1 MLKRNFELK
10 WEDFHTLIFD
20 FDGVFTNNKV
30 YIDETGKEIVR
41 CDRSDGLAFDI
52 LRKFQEKKKWNIQ
65 YFILSKEKN
74 QVVQKRAEKLKIKC
88 FQDVSNK
95 KLFIEEYLK
104 KRFGFIED
112 AKKGVLYAGND
123 LNDLSAMRYC
133 GYSIA
138 PSDAHKLI
146 KEKATLVLDK
156 KGGEGFV
163 RKIIEIIIN
172 FDAIALDDLP
182 ELI

>member
-1 MLKRNFELK
+1 MFKSNYELK

-52 LRKFQEKKKWNIQ
+52 LRKFKEKRNWDIQ

-74 QVVQKRAEKLKIKC
+74 PVVQKRAEKLKIKC
-88 FQDVSNK
+88 FNNVSNK
-95 KLFIEEYLK
+95 KFFIEEYLK
-104 KRFGFIED
+104 KRFGYIDD

-123 LNDLSAMRYC
+123 LNDLSAMRFC

-172 FDAIALDDLP
+172 FDAIVLDDLP

>member
-1 MLKRNFELK
+1 MTF
-10 WEDFHTLIFD
+10 
-20 FDGVFTNNKV
+20 
-30 YIDETGKEIVR
+30 
-41 CDRSDGLAFDI
+41 
-52 LRKFQEKKKWNIQ
+52 
-65 YFILSKEKN
+65 
-74 QVVQKRAEKLKIKC
+74 
-88 FQDVSNK
+88 
-95 KLFIEEYLK
+95 
-104 KRFGFIED
+104 
-112 AKKGVLYAGND
+112 
-123 LNDLSAMRYC
+123 C